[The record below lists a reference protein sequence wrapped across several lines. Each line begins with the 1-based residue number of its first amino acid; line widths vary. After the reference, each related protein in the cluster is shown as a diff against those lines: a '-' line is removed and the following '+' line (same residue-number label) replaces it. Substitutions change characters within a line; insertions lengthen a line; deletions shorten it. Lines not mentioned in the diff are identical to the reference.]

1 MDVTRL
7 ISDFE
12 RQIDLY
18 TMESQQRSEKKE
30 ETEARLSELEHLKE
44 EAQAALDKVNQGQV
58 ELNAELDS
66 LAQELIAIQK
76 ELEQFSDDPDTLIE
90 RLREDYVGLMQEE
103 AKVSNNLTQ
112 VTHDM
117 DSQTQALEAQAEEF
131 KQAQADLLSAQ
142 EVASETQKA
151 YQAAQ
156 ASLQNLLTIYKEKAQ
171 AYQTL
176 DKDYQ
181 EAQKQMFDLMDH
193 LKSKDAR
200 RQSLESIQKI
210 ILTSMQGLRLSF
222 KTPNPFK
229 ELLVQ
234 LVNT

>member
-1 MDVTRL
+1 M
-7 ISDFE
+7 
-12 RQIDLY
+12 
-18 TMESQQRSEKKE
+18 
-30 ETEARLSELEHLKE
+30 
-44 EAQAALDKVNQGQV
+44 
-58 ELNAELDS
+58 
-66 LAQELIAIQK
+66 
-76 ELEQFSDDPDTLIE
+76 
-90 RLREDYVGLMQEE
+90 
-103 AKVSNNLTQ
+103 
-112 VTHDM
+112 
-117 DSQTQALEAQAEEF
+117 
-131 KQAQADLLSAQ
+131 
-142 EVASETQKA
+142 ASETQKA

-156 ASLQNLLTIYKEKAQ
+156 ASLQNLLNIYKEKAQ

-210 ILTSMQGLRLSF
+210 ILISMQGLRLSF

>member
-1 MDVTRL
+1 MP
-7 ISDFE
+7 
-12 RQIDLY
+12 
-18 TMESQQRSEKKE
+18 K
-30 ETEARLSELEHLKE
+30 
-44 EAQAALDKVNQGQV
+44 
-58 ELNAELDS
+58 
-66 LAQELIAIQK
+66 ELIAIQK

-103 AKVSNNLTQ
+103 AKVSNSLTQ

-117 DSQTQALEAQAEEF
+117 DSQTQALEAQAEEY

-142 EVASETQKA
+142 EIASETQKA

-156 ASLQNLLTIYKEKAQ
+156 ESLQSLLANYKEKAQ
-171 AYQTL
+171 AYQAI

-200 RQSLESIQKI
+200 RQSLESIQKNHSNFYAGVKAVLQNGPI
-210 ILTSMQGLRLSF
+210 HSRNYWCS
-222 KTPNPFK
+222 
-229 ELLVQ
+229 
-234 LVNT
+234 

>member
-1 MDVTRL
+1 M
-7 ISDFE
+7 
-12 RQIDLY
+12 
-18 TMESQQRSEKKE
+18 K
-30 ETEARLSELEHLKE
+30 A
-44 EAQAALDKVNQGQV
+44 EAQAALDKINQSQV

-103 AKVSNNLTQ
+103 AKVSNSLTQ

-117 DSQTQALEAQAEEF
+117 DSQTQALEAQAEEY

-142 EVASETQKA
+142 EVASETQKLITA
-151 YQAAQ
+151 KIFK
-156 ASLQNLLTIYKEKAQ
+156 ASLASYKEKAQ

-181 EAQKQMFDLMDH
+181 EAQ
-193 LKSKDAR
+193 SR
-200 RQSLESIQKI
+200 C
-210 ILTSMQGLRLSF
+210 LTSWI
-222 KTPNPFK
+222 K
-229 ELLVQ
+229 E
-234 LVNT
+234 

>member
-1 MDVTRL
+1 M
-7 ISDFE
+7 
-12 RQIDLY
+12 
-18 TMESQQRSEKKE
+18 
-30 ETEARLSELEHLKE
+30 KE

-58 ELNAELDS
+58 ELNTELDS

-103 AKVSNNLTQ
+103 AKVSNSLTQ

-156 ASLQNLLTIYKEKAQ
+156 ASLQNLLNIYKEKAQ

-200 RQSLESIQKI
+200 RQSLESIQKNHSNFYAGVKAVLQKRPI
-210 ILTSMQGLRLSF
+210 HSRNYWCS
-222 KTPNPFK
+222 
-229 ELLVQ
+229 
-234 LVNT
+234 

>member
-1 MDVTRL
+1 M
-7 ISDFE
+7 I
-12 RQIDLY
+12 QI
-18 TMESQQRSEKKE
+18 R
-30 ETEARLSELEHLKE
+30 
-44 EAQAALDKVNQGQV
+44 
-58 ELNAELDS
+58 
-66 LAQELIAIQK
+66 
-76 ELEQFSDDPDTLIE
+76 FIE

-103 AKVSNNLTQ
+103 AKVSNSLTQ

-117 DSQTQALEAQAEEF
+117 DSQTQALEAQAEEY

-151 YQAAQ
+151 YQAAKE
-156 ASLQNLLTIYKEKAQ
+156 SLQSLLASYKEKAQ

-193 LKSKDAR
+193 FKSKDAR

-210 ILTSMQGLRLSF
+210 IVISMQGLRLSF
-222 KTPNPFK
+222 KMLKPFK

>member
-1 MDVTRL
+1 MKRNRL
-7 ISDFE
+7 ISAVCV
-12 RQIDLY
+12 L
-18 TMESQQRSEKKE
+18 SLALSLCAGGCSEKKE

-44 EAQAALDKVNQGQV
+44 EAQTALNKVNQGQV

-103 AKVSNNLTQ
+103 AKVSNSLTQ

-117 DSQTQALEAQAEEF
+117 DSQTQALEAQAEEY

-151 YQAAQ
+151 YQQ
-156 ASLQNLLTIYKEKAQ
+156 PKPV
-171 AYQTL
+171 
-176 DKDYQ
+176 
-181 EAQKQMFDLMDH
+181 
-193 LKSKDAR
+193 
-200 RQSLESIQKI
+200 
-210 ILTSMQGLRLSF
+210 F
-222 KTPNPFK
+222 KTF
-229 ELLVQ
+229 
-234 LVNT
+234 